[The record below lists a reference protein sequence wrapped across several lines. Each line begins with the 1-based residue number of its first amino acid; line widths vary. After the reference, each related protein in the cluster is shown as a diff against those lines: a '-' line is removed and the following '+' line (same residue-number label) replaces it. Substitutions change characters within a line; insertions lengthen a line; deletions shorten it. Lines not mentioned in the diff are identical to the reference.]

1 MRFSD
6 IITFFTDTVFRK
18 SAGDFRNPV
27 ARWAVRQYKLL
38 FYTVQGLSSHGTM
51 VRSAALTFYTLM
63 SLVPVVALVFAV
75 VKGFGLADGLEQN
88 LYEVLPQ
95 SPEVI
100 DYVVDFAQKAL
111 ARTQGGWVALVG
123 VLTLFW
129 AVIKVFGSIEDAF
142 NNIWEVKGTRSA
154 ARKYSDY
161 IAVVVIAPILWVVS
175 SSFGNYAA
183 EILGVAGSP
192 ALEVLS
198 RAASL
203 AVTWVM
209 FTFIYVV
216 LPGTKVRLTSALTA
230 GIVAGT
236 VFLLFQWGYVYLQ
249 RWMTSYNAIYGSFA
263 ALPLFLLWMQI
274 SWEILLLGGELS
286 FAYQNAARFDEERE
300 SLLVSYDCR
309 RKLMVG
315 VVVLVARAFRDG
327 RGAVS
332 FSEIRDRLDVPTR
345 IMNNILF
352 TLVQARMLNEIRTE
366 GTEYDLEYA
375 PARDISQLRVYD
387 VLEAVD
393 SHGFGRD
400 TIDMRTNRELRRGAE
415 AVERLKA
422 VTRASDRNVRIVDL
436 MDGADALIR
445 SGGNWV
451 AFFTRL
457 NIIAWFRFVFL
468 VFREVCIRAGIS
480 FPMQKQLDAYI
491 CINQVL
497 KAYLEQLKQ
506 IDFER
511 FQKESTKYKQVIVGM
526 EKAVTEEE
534 LNAVLKN
541 EYAALGLKLPYGG
554 DFDAFMKDK
563 TVTLTFE

>member
-1 MRFSD
+1 MRLSD

-18 SAGDFRNPV
+18 GAGEYRNPV

-75 VKGFGLADGLEQN
+75 VKGFGLAEGLEQN

-100 DYVVDFAQKAL
+100 DYVVGFAQKAL

-142 NNIWEVKGTRSA
+142 NNIWEVRSTRSA
-154 ARKYSDY
+154 ARKYGDY
-161 IAVVVIAPILWVVS
+161 IAVVVVAPILWVIS
-175 SSFGNYAA
+175 SSMGNYAA

-198 RAASL
+198 RAGSL
-203 AVTWVM
+203 VVAWVM

-216 LPGTKVRLTSALTA
+216 LPSTKVRFTAALTA
-230 GIVAGT
+230 GVVAGT
-236 VFLLFQWGYVYLQ
+236 AFVLFQWGYVYLQ

-286 FAYQNAARFDEERE
+286 FAYQNVARFDEERE

-315 VVVLVARAFRDG
+315 VMLLVSRAFRDG

-345 IMNNILF
+345 IMNNILY

-366 GTEYDLEYA
+366 GTDYDLEYA
-375 PARDISQLRVYD
+375 PARDISTLRVYD
-387 VLEAVD
+387 ILSAVD

-400 TIDMRTNRELRRGAE
+400 TIDMRSNRELRRCAE
-415 AVERLKA
+415 VVERLKD
-422 VTRASDRNVRIVDL
+422 VTRASAENVLLTEL
-436 MDGADALIR
+436 MDGAEQK
-445 SGGNWV
+445 
-451 AFFTRL
+451 
-457 NIIAWFRFVFL
+457 
-468 VFREVCIRAGIS
+468 RE
-480 FPMQKQLDAYI
+480 D
-491 CINQVL
+491 
-497 KAYLEQLKQ
+497 
-506 IDFER
+506 
-511 FQKESTKYKQVIVGM
+511 
-526 EKAVTEEE
+526 
-534 LNAVLKN
+534 
-541 EYAALGLKLPYGG
+541 
-554 DFDAFMKDK
+554 
-563 TVTLTFE
+563 

>member
-216 LPGTKVRLTSALTA
+216 LPSTKVRLTSALTA

-415 AVERLKA
+415 VVERLKA

-436 MDGADALIR
+436 MDGADETD
-445 SGGNWV
+445 N
-451 AFFTRL
+451 
-457 NIIAWFRFVFL
+457 
-468 VFREVCIRAGIS
+468 
-480 FPMQKQLDAYI
+480 
-491 CINQVL
+491 
-497 KAYLEQLKQ
+497 
-506 IDFER
+506 
-511 FQKESTKYKQVIVGM
+511 
-526 EKAVTEEE
+526 
-534 LNAVLKN
+534 
-541 EYAALGLKLPYGG
+541 
-554 DFDAFMKDK
+554 
-563 TVTLTFE
+563 

>member
-1 MRFSD
+1 MRLSD

-18 SAGDFRNPV
+18 GAGEYRNPV

-75 VKGFGLADGLEQN
+75 VKGFGLAEGLEQN

-100 DYVVDFAQKAL
+100 DYVVGFAQKAL

-142 NNIWEVKGTRSA
+142 NNIWEVRSTRSA
-154 ARKYSDY
+154 ARKYGDY
-161 IAVVVIAPILWVVS
+161 IAVVVVAPILWVIS
-175 SSFGNYAA
+175 SSMGNYAA

-192 ALEVLS
+192 ALEVS
-198 RAASL
+198 RAGSL
-203 AVTWVM
+203 VVAWVM

-216 LPGTKVRLTSALTA
+216 LPSTKVRFTAALTA
-230 GIVAGT
+230 GVVAGT
-236 VFLLFQWGYVYLQ
+236 AFVLFQWGYVYLQ

-286 FAYQNAARFDEERE
+286 FAYQNVARFDEERE

-315 VVVLVARAFRDG
+315 VMVLVSRAFRDG

-345 IMNNILF
+345 IMNNILY
-352 TLVQARMLNEIRTE
+352 TLVQARMLSEIRTE
-366 GTEYDLEYA
+366 GTDYDLEYA
-375 PARDISQLRVYD
+375 PARDISTLRVYD
-387 VLEAVD
+387 ILSAVD

-400 TIDMRTNRELRRGAE
+400 TIDMRSNRELRRCAE
-415 AVERLKA
+415 VVERLKD
-422 VTRASDRNVRIVDL
+422 VTRASAENVLLTEL
-436 MDGADALIR
+436 MDGA
-445 SGGNWV
+445 
-451 AFFTRL
+451 
-457 NIIAWFRFVFL
+457 
-468 VFREVCIRAGIS
+468 E
-480 FPMQKQLDAYI
+480 QKSED
-491 CINQVL
+491 
-497 KAYLEQLKQ
+497 
-506 IDFER
+506 
-511 FQKESTKYKQVIVGM
+511 
-526 EKAVTEEE
+526 
-534 LNAVLKN
+534 
-541 EYAALGLKLPYGG
+541 
-554 DFDAFMKDK
+554 
-563 TVTLTFE
+563 

>member
-1 MRFSD
+1 MRLSD

-18 SAGDFRNPV
+18 GAGEYRNPV

-75 VKGFGLADGLEQN
+75 VKGFGLAEGLEQN

-100 DYVVDFAQKAL
+100 DYVVGFAQKAL

-142 NNIWEVKGTRSA
+142 NNIWEVRSTRSA
-154 ARKYSDY
+154 ARKYGDY
-161 IAVVVIAPILWVVS
+161 IAVVVVAPILWVIS
-175 SSFGNYAA
+175 SSMGNYAA

-198 RAASL
+198 RAGSL
-203 AVTWVM
+203 VVAWVM

-216 LPGTKVRLTSALTA
+216 LPSTKVRFTAALTA
-230 GIVAGT
+230 GVVAGT
-236 VFLLFQWGYVYLQ
+236 AFVLFQWGYVYLQ

-286 FAYQNAARFDEERE
+286 FAYQNVARFDEERE

-315 VVVLVARAFRDG
+315 VMLLVSRAFRDG

-345 IMNNILF
+345 IMNNILY

-375 PARDISQLRVYD
+375 PARDISTLRVYD
-387 VLEAVD
+387 ILSAVD

-400 TIDMRTNRELRRGAE
+400 TIDMRSNRELRRCAE
-415 AVERLKA
+415 VVERLKD
-422 VTRASDRNVRIVDL
+422 VTRASTENVLLTEL
-436 MDGADALIR
+436 MDGA
-445 SGGNWV
+445 
-451 AFFTRL
+451 
-457 NIIAWFRFVFL
+457 
-468 VFREVCIRAGIS
+468 E
-480 FPMQKQLDAYI
+480 QKSED
-491 CINQVL
+491 
-497 KAYLEQLKQ
+497 
-506 IDFER
+506 
-511 FQKESTKYKQVIVGM
+511 
-526 EKAVTEEE
+526 
-534 LNAVLKN
+534 
-541 EYAALGLKLPYGG
+541 
-554 DFDAFMKDK
+554 
-563 TVTLTFE
+563 

>member
-1 MRFSD
+1 MRLSD

-18 SAGDFRNPV
+18 GAGEYRNPV
-27 ARWAVRQYKLL
+27 ARWAVRQYKLM

-75 VKGFGLADGLEQN
+75 VKGFGLAEGLEQN

-100 DYVVDFAQKAL
+100 DYVVGFAQKAL

-142 NNIWEVKGTRSA
+142 NNIWEVRSTRSA
-154 ARKYSDY
+154 ARKYGDY
-161 IAVVVIAPILWVVS
+161 IAVVVVAPILWVIS
-175 SSFGNYAA
+175 SSMGNYAA

-198 RAASL
+198 RAGSL
-203 AVTWVM
+203 VVAWVM

-216 LPGTKVRLTSALTA
+216 LPSTKVRLTAALTA
-230 GIVAGT
+230 GVVAGT
-236 VFLLFQWGYVYLQ
+236 AFVLFQWGYVYLQ

-286 FAYQNAARFDEERE
+286 FAYQNVARFDEERE

-315 VVVLVARAFRDG
+315 VMVLVSRAFRDG

-345 IMNNILF
+345 IMNNILY

-366 GTEYDLEYA
+366 GTDYDLEYA
-375 PARDISQLRVYD
+375 PARDISTLRVYD
-387 VLEAVD
+387 ILSAVD

-400 TIDMRTNRELRRGAE
+400 TIDMRSNRELRRCAE
-415 AVERLKA
+415 VVERLKD
-422 VTRASDRNVRIVDL
+422 VTRASTENVLLTEL
-436 MDGADALIR
+436 MDGAEQR
-445 SGGNWV
+445 S
-451 AFFTRL
+451 
-457 NIIAWFRFVFL
+457 
-468 VFREVCIRAGIS
+468 E
-480 FPMQKQLDAYI
+480 D
-491 CINQVL
+491 
-497 KAYLEQLKQ
+497 
-506 IDFER
+506 
-511 FQKESTKYKQVIVGM
+511 
-526 EKAVTEEE
+526 
-534 LNAVLKN
+534 
-541 EYAALGLKLPYGG
+541 
-554 DFDAFMKDK
+554 
-563 TVTLTFE
+563 

>member
-1 MRFSD
+1 MRLSD

-18 SAGDFRNPV
+18 GAGEYRNPV

-75 VKGFGLADGLEQN
+75 VKGFGLAEGLEQN

-100 DYVVDFAQKAL
+100 DYVVGFAQKAL

-142 NNIWEVKGTRSA
+142 NNIWEVRSTRSA
-154 ARKYSDY
+154 ARKYGDY
-161 IAVVVIAPILWVVS
+161 IAVVVVAPILWVIS
-175 SSFGNYAA
+175 SSMGNYAA

-198 RAASL
+198 RAGSL
-203 AVTWVM
+203 VVAWVM

-216 LPGTKVRLTSALTA
+216 LPSTKVRFTAALTA
-230 GIVAGT
+230 GVVAGT
-236 VFLLFQWGYVYLQ
+236 AFVLFQWGYVYLQ

-286 FAYQNAARFDEERE
+286 FAYQNVARFDEERE

-315 VVVLVARAFRDG
+315 VMVLVSRAFRDG

-345 IMNNILF
+345 IMNNILY
-352 TLVQARMLNEIRTE
+352 TLVQARMLSEIRTE
-366 GTEYDLEYA
+366 GTDYDLEYA
-375 PARDISQLRVYD
+375 PARDISTLRVYD
-387 VLEAVD
+387 ILSAVD

-400 TIDMRTNRELRRGAE
+400 TIDMRSNRELRRCAE
-415 AVERLKA
+415 VVERLKD
-422 VTRASDRNVRIVDL
+422 VTRASTENVLLTEL
-436 MDGADALIR
+436 MDGAEQK
-445 SGGNWV
+445 
-451 AFFTRL
+451 
-457 NIIAWFRFVFL
+457 
-468 VFREVCIRAGIS
+468 RE
-480 FPMQKQLDAYI
+480 D
-491 CINQVL
+491 
-497 KAYLEQLKQ
+497 
-506 IDFER
+506 
-511 FQKESTKYKQVIVGM
+511 
-526 EKAVTEEE
+526 
-534 LNAVLKN
+534 
-541 EYAALGLKLPYGG
+541 
-554 DFDAFMKDK
+554 
-563 TVTLTFE
+563 

>member
-1 MRFSD
+1 MRLSD

-18 SAGDFRNPV
+18 GAGEYRNPV

-63 SLVPVVALVFAV
+63 ALVPGVALGFAV
-75 VKGFGLADGLEQN
+75 VKGFGLAEGLEQN

-100 DYVVDFAQKAL
+100 DYVVGFAQKAL

-142 NNIWEVKGTRSA
+142 NNIWEVRSTRSA
-154 ARKYSDY
+154 ARKYGDY
-161 IAVVVIAPILWVVS
+161 IAVVVVAPILWVIS
-175 SSFGNYAA
+175 SSMGNYAA

-198 RAASL
+198 RAGSL
-203 AVTWVM
+203 VVAWVM

-216 LPGTKVRLTSALTA
+216 LPSTKVRFTAALTA
-230 GIVAGT
+230 GVVAGT
-236 VFLLFQWGYVYLQ
+236 AFVLFQWGYVYLQ

-286 FAYQNAARFDEERE
+286 FAYQNVARFDEERE

-315 VVVLVARAFRDG
+315 VMLLVSRAFRDG

-345 IMNNILF
+345 IMNNILY
-352 TLVQARMLNEIRTE
+352 TLVQARMLSEIRTE
-366 GTEYDLEYA
+366 GTDYDLEYA
-375 PARDISQLRVYD
+375 PARDISTLRVYD
-387 VLEAVD
+387 ILSAVD

-400 TIDMRTNRELRRGAE
+400 TIDMRSNRELRRSAE
-415 AVERLKA
+415 VVERLKD
-422 VTRASDRNVRIVDL
+422 VTRASTENVLLTEL
-436 MDGADALIR
+436 MDGA
-445 SGGNWV
+445 
-451 AFFTRL
+451 
-457 NIIAWFRFVFL
+457 
-468 VFREVCIRAGIS
+468 E
-480 FPMQKQLDAYI
+480 QKSED
-491 CINQVL
+491 
-497 KAYLEQLKQ
+497 
-506 IDFER
+506 
-511 FQKESTKYKQVIVGM
+511 
-526 EKAVTEEE
+526 
-534 LNAVLKN
+534 
-541 EYAALGLKLPYGG
+541 
-554 DFDAFMKDK
+554 
-563 TVTLTFE
+563 

>member
-1 MRFSD
+1 MRLSD

-18 SAGDFRNPV
+18 GAGEYRNPV

-75 VKGFGLADGLEQN
+75 VKGFGLAEGLEQN

-100 DYVVDFAQKAL
+100 DYVVGFAQKAL

-142 NNIWEVKGTRSA
+142 NNIWEVRSTRSA
-154 ARKYSDY
+154 ARKYGDY
-161 IAVVVIAPILWVVS
+161 IAVVVVAPILWVIS
-175 SSFGNYAA
+175 SSMGNYAA

-198 RAASL
+198 RAGSL
-203 AVTWVM
+203 VVAWVM

-216 LPGTKVRLTSALTA
+216 LPSTKVRFTAALTA
-230 GIVAGT
+230 GVVAGT
-236 VFLLFQWGYVYLQ
+236 AFVLFQWGYVYLQ

-274 SWEILLLGGELS
+274 SWKILLLGGELS
-286 FAYQNAARFDEERE
+286 FAYQNVARFDEERE

-315 VVVLVARAFRDG
+315 VMVLVSRAFRDG

-345 IMNNILF
+345 IMNNILY

-366 GTEYDLEYA
+366 GTDYDLEYA
-375 PARDISQLRVYD
+375 PARDISTLRVYD
-387 VLEAVD
+387 ILSAVD

-400 TIDMRTNRELRRGAE
+400 TIDMRSNRELRRCAE
-415 AVERLKA
+415 VVERLKD
-422 VTRASDRNVRIVDL
+422 VTRASTENVLLIDI
-436 MDGADALIR
+436 MDGA
-445 SGGNWV
+445 
-451 AFFTRL
+451 
-457 NIIAWFRFVFL
+457 
-468 VFREVCIRAGIS
+468 E
-480 FPMQKQLDAYI
+480 QKSED
-491 CINQVL
+491 
-497 KAYLEQLKQ
+497 
-506 IDFER
+506 
-511 FQKESTKYKQVIVGM
+511 
-526 EKAVTEEE
+526 
-534 LNAVLKN
+534 
-541 EYAALGLKLPYGG
+541 
-554 DFDAFMKDK
+554 
-563 TVTLTFE
+563 

>member
-1 MRFSD
+1 MRLSD

-18 SAGDFRNPV
+18 GAGEYRNPV

-75 VKGFGLADGLEQN
+75 VKGFGLAEGLEQN

-100 DYVVDFAQKAL
+100 DYVVGFAQKAL

-142 NNIWEVKGTRSA
+142 NNIWEVRSTRSA
-154 ARKYSDY
+154 ARKYGDY
-161 IAVVVIAPILWVVS
+161 IAVVVVAPILWVIS
-175 SSFGNYAA
+175 SSMGNYAA
-183 EILGVAGSP
+183 EILGVAGSLVV
-192 ALEVLS
+192 A
-198 RAASL
+198 
-203 AVTWVM
+203 WVM

-216 LPGTKVRLTSALTA
+216 LPSTKVRFTAALTA
-230 GIVAGT
+230 GVVAGT
-236 VFLLFQWGYVYLQ
+236 AFVLFQWGYVYLQ

-286 FAYQNAARFDEERE
+286 FAYQNVARFDEERE

-315 VVVLVARAFRDG
+315 VMVLVSRAFRDG

-345 IMNNILF
+345 IMNNILY
-352 TLVQARMLNEIRTE
+352 TLVQARMLSEIRTE
-366 GTEYDLEYA
+366 GTDYDLEYA
-375 PARDISQLRVYD
+375 PARDISTLRVYD
-387 VLEAVD
+387 ILSAVD

-400 TIDMRTNRELRRGAE
+400 TIDMRSNRELRRCAE
-415 AVERLKA
+415 VVERLKD
-422 VTRASDRNVRIVDL
+422 VTRASTENVLLTEL
-436 MDGADALIR
+436 MDGA
-445 SGGNWV
+445 
-451 AFFTRL
+451 
-457 NIIAWFRFVFL
+457 
-468 VFREVCIRAGIS
+468 E
-480 FPMQKQLDAYI
+480 QKSED
-491 CINQVL
+491 
-497 KAYLEQLKQ
+497 
-506 IDFER
+506 
-511 FQKESTKYKQVIVGM
+511 
-526 EKAVTEEE
+526 
-534 LNAVLKN
+534 
-541 EYAALGLKLPYGG
+541 
-554 DFDAFMKDK
+554 
-563 TVTLTFE
+563 

>member
-1 MRFSD
+1 MRLSD

-18 SAGDFRNPV
+18 GAGEYRNPV

-75 VKGFGLADGLEQN
+75 VKGFGLAEGLEQN

-100 DYVVDFAQKAL
+100 DYVVGFAQKAL

-142 NNIWEVKGTRSA
+142 NNIWEVRSTRSA
-154 ARKYSDY
+154 ARKYGDY
-161 IAVVVIAPILWVVS
+161 IAVVVVAPILWVIS
-175 SSFGNYAA
+175 SSMGNYAA

-198 RAASL
+198 RAGSL
-203 AVTWVM
+203 VVAWVM

-216 LPGTKVRLTSALTA
+216 LPSTKVRFTAALTA
-230 GIVAGT
+230 GVVAGT
-236 VFLLFQWGYVYLQ
+236 AFVLFQWGYVYLQ
-249 RWMTSYNAIYGSFA
+249 WWMTSYNAIYGSFA

-286 FAYQNAARFDEERE
+286 FAYQNVARFDEERE

-315 VVVLVARAFRDG
+315 VMLLVSRAFRDG

-345 IMNNILF
+345 IMNNILY

-366 GTEYDLEYA
+366 GTDYDLEYA
-375 PARDISQLRVYD
+375 PARDISTLRVYD
-387 VLEAVD
+387 ILSAVD

-400 TIDMRTNRELRRGAE
+400 TIDMRSNRELRRCAE
-415 AVERLKA
+415 VVERLKDVA
-422 VTRASDRNVRIVDL
+422 RASAENVLLIDI
-436 MDGADALIR
+436 MDGA
-445 SGGNWV
+445 
-451 AFFTRL
+451 
-457 NIIAWFRFVFL
+457 
-468 VFREVCIRAGIS
+468 E
-480 FPMQKQLDAYI
+480 QKSED
-491 CINQVL
+491 
-497 KAYLEQLKQ
+497 
-506 IDFER
+506 
-511 FQKESTKYKQVIVGM
+511 
-526 EKAVTEEE
+526 
-534 LNAVLKN
+534 
-541 EYAALGLKLPYGG
+541 
-554 DFDAFMKDK
+554 
-563 TVTLTFE
+563 

>member
-1 MRFSD
+1 MRLSD

-18 SAGDFRNPV
+18 GAGEYRNPV

-75 VKGFGLADGLEQN
+75 VKGFGLAEGLEQN

-100 DYVVDFAQKAL
+100 DYVVGFAQKAL

-142 NNIWEVKGTRSA
+142 NNIWEVRSTRSA
-154 ARKYSDY
+154 ARKYGDY
-161 IAVVVIAPILWVVS
+161 IAVVVVAPILWVIS
-175 SSFGNYAA
+175 SSMGNYAA

-198 RAASL
+198 RAGSL
-203 AVTWVM
+203 VVAWVM

-216 LPGTKVRLTSALTA
+216 LPSTKVRFTAALTA
-230 GIVAGT
+230 GVVAGT
-236 VFLLFQWGYVYLQ
+236 AFVLFQWGYVYLQ

-286 FAYQNAARFDEERE
+286 FAYQNVARFDEERE

-315 VVVLVARAFRDG
+315 VMVLVSRAFRDG

-345 IMNNILF
+345 IMNNILY

-366 GTEYDLEYA
+366 GTDYDLEYA
-375 PARDISQLRVYD
+375 PARDISTLRVYD
-387 VLEAVD
+387 ILSAVD

-400 TIDMRTNRELRRGAE
+400 TIDMRSNRELRRCAE
-415 AVERLKA
+415 VVERLKD
-422 VTRASDRNVRIVDL
+422 VTRASAENVLLTEL
-436 MDGADALIR
+436 MDGA
-445 SGGNWV
+445 
-451 AFFTRL
+451 
-457 NIIAWFRFVFL
+457 
-468 VFREVCIRAGIS
+468 E
-480 FPMQKQLDAYI
+480 QKSED
-491 CINQVL
+491 
-497 KAYLEQLKQ
+497 
-506 IDFER
+506 
-511 FQKESTKYKQVIVGM
+511 
-526 EKAVTEEE
+526 
-534 LNAVLKN
+534 
-541 EYAALGLKLPYGG
+541 
-554 DFDAFMKDK
+554 
-563 TVTLTFE
+563 

>member
-1 MRFSD
+1 MRLSD

-18 SAGDFRNPV
+18 GAGEYRNPV
-27 ARWAVRQYKLL
+27 ARCAVRQYKLL

-75 VKGFGLADGLEQN
+75 VKGFGLAEGLEQN

-100 DYVVDFAQKAL
+100 DYVVGFAQKAL

-142 NNIWEVKGTRSA
+142 NNIWEVRSTRSA
-154 ARKYSDY
+154 ARKYGDY
-161 IAVVVIAPILWVVS
+161 IAVVVVAPILWVIS
-175 SSFGNYAA
+175 SSMGNYAA

-198 RAASL
+198 RAGSL
-203 AVTWVM
+203 VVAWVM

-216 LPGTKVRLTSALTA
+216 LPSTKVRFTAALTA
-230 GIVAGT
+230 GVVAGT
-236 VFLLFQWGYVYLQ
+236 AFVLFQWGYVYLQ

-286 FAYQNAARFDEERE
+286 FAYQNVARFDEERE

-315 VVVLVARAFRDG
+315 VMVLVSRAFRDG

-345 IMNNILF
+345 IMNNILY

-366 GTEYDLEYA
+366 GTDYDLEYA
-375 PARDISQLRVYD
+375 PARDISTLRVYD
-387 VLEAVD
+387 ILSAVD

-400 TIDMRTNRELRRGAE
+400 TIDMRSNRELRRCAE
-415 AVERLKA
+415 VVERLKD
-422 VTRASDRNVRIVDL
+422 VTRASTENVLLTEL
-436 MDGADALIR
+436 MDGA
-445 SGGNWV
+445 
-451 AFFTRL
+451 
-457 NIIAWFRFVFL
+457 
-468 VFREVCIRAGIS
+468 E
-480 FPMQKQLDAYI
+480 QKSED
-491 CINQVL
+491 
-497 KAYLEQLKQ
+497 
-506 IDFER
+506 
-511 FQKESTKYKQVIVGM
+511 
-526 EKAVTEEE
+526 
-534 LNAVLKN
+534 
-541 EYAALGLKLPYGG
+541 
-554 DFDAFMKDK
+554 
-563 TVTLTFE
+563 

>member
-1 MRFSD
+1 MPMRLSE
-6 IITFFTDTVFRK
+6 IITFFTDTIFRK
-18 SAGDFRNPV
+18 RADDYRNPV

-63 SLVPVVALVFAV
+63 SLVPMVALVFAV
-75 VKGFGLADGLEQN
+75 VKGFGLAEGLEQN
-88 LYEVLPQ
+88 LYEALPQ

-142 NNIWEVKGTRSA
+142 NNIWEVKSTRSA

-161 IAVVVIAPILWVVS
+161 IAVVVVVPILWVILS
-175 SSFGNYAA
+175 SMGSYATD
-183 EILGVAGSP
+183 IFGVAGSP
-192 ALEVLS
+192 LLEALTRVG
-198 RAASL
+198 SL
-203 AVTWVM
+203 VVTW
-209 FTFIYVV
+209 FIFSFIYVV
-216 LPGTKVRLTSALTA
+216 LPATKVRFSSALTA

-236 VFLLFQWGYVYLQ
+236 AFMLFQWGYVYLQ

-263 ALPLFLLWMQI
+263 ALPLFLLWMQM

-286 FAYQNAARFDEERE
+286 FAYQNVARFDEERE

-309 RKLMVG
+309 RKLMLG

-327 RGAVS
+327 RGTVS
-332 FSEIRDRLDVPTR
+332 FAEIRDRLDVPTR

-352 TLVQARMLNEIRTE
+352 TLVRSRMLNEIRTE
-366 GTEYDLEYA
+366 GTEYGLEYA

-400 TIDMRTNRELRRGAE
+400 TIDMRLNRELRRSAE
-415 AVERLKA
+415 AVETLKG

-436 MDGADALIR
+436 MN
-445 SGGNWV
+445 GNDE
-451 AFFTRL
+451 TD
-457 NIIAWFRFVFL
+457 
-468 VFREVCIRAGIS
+468 
-480 FPMQKQLDAYI
+480 M
-491 CINQVL
+491 
-497 KAYLEQLKQ
+497 
-506 IDFER
+506 
-511 FQKESTKYKQVIVGM
+511 
-526 EKAVTEEE
+526 
-534 LNAVLKN
+534 
-541 EYAALGLKLPYGG
+541 
-554 DFDAFMKDK
+554 
-563 TVTLTFE
+563 

>member
-1 MRFSD
+1 MRLSD

-18 SAGDFRNPV
+18 GAGEYRNPV

-75 VKGFGLADGLEQN
+75 VKGFGLAEGLEQN

-100 DYVVDFAQKAL
+100 DYVVGFAQKAL

-142 NNIWEVKGTRSA
+142 NNIWEVRSTRSA
-154 ARKYSDY
+154 ARKYGDY
-161 IAVVVIAPILWVVS
+161 IAVVVVAPILWVIS
-175 SSFGNYAA
+175 SSMGNYAA

-198 RAASL
+198 RAGSL
-203 AVTWVM
+203 VVAWVM

-216 LPGTKVRLTSALTA
+216 LPSTKVRFTAALTA
-230 GIVAGT
+230 GVVAGT
-236 VFLLFQWGYVYLQ
+236 AFVLFQWGYVYLQ

-286 FAYQNAARFDEERE
+286 FAYQNVARFDEERE

-315 VVVLVARAFRDG
+315 VMVLVSRAFRDG

-345 IMNNILF
+345 IMNNILYS
-352 TLVQARMLNEIRTE
+352 LVQARMLNEIRTE
-366 GTEYDLEYA
+366 GTDYDLEYA
-375 PARDISQLRVYD
+375 PARDISTLRVYD
-387 VLEAVD
+387 ILSAVD

-400 TIDMRTNRELRRGAE
+400 TIDMRSNRELRRCAE
-415 AVERLKA
+415 VVERLKD
-422 VTRASDRNVRIVDL
+422 VTRASAENVLLIDI
-436 MDGADALIR
+436 MDGA
-445 SGGNWV
+445 
-451 AFFTRL
+451 
-457 NIIAWFRFVFL
+457 
-468 VFREVCIRAGIS
+468 E
-480 FPMQKQLDAYI
+480 QKSED
-491 CINQVL
+491 
-497 KAYLEQLKQ
+497 
-506 IDFER
+506 
-511 FQKESTKYKQVIVGM
+511 
-526 EKAVTEEE
+526 
-534 LNAVLKN
+534 
-541 EYAALGLKLPYGG
+541 
-554 DFDAFMKDK
+554 
-563 TVTLTFE
+563 

>member
-1 MRFSD
+1 MRLSD

-18 SAGDFRNPV
+18 GAGEYRNPV

-75 VKGFGLADGLEQN
+75 VKGFGLAEGLEQN

-100 DYVVDFAQKAL
+100 DYVVGFAQKAL

-142 NNIWEVKGTRSA
+142 NNIWEVRSTRSA
-154 ARKYSDY
+154 ARKYGDY
-161 IAVVVIAPILWVVS
+161 IAVVVVAPILWVIS
-175 SSFGNYAA
+175 SSMGNYAA

-198 RAASL
+198 RAGSL
-203 AVTWVM
+203 VVAWVM

-216 LPGTKVRLTSALTA
+216 LPSTKVRFTAALTA
-230 GIVAGT
+230 GVVAGT
-236 VFLLFQWGYVYLQ
+236 AFVLFQWGYVYLQ

-286 FAYQNAARFDEERE
+286 FAYQNVARFDEERE

-315 VVVLVARAFRDG
+315 VMVLVSRAFRDG

-345 IMNNILF
+345 IMNNILYS
-352 TLVQARMLNEIRTE
+352 LVQARMLNEIRTE
-366 GTEYDLEYA
+366 GTDYDLEYA
-375 PARDISQLRVYD
+375 PARDISTLRVYD
-387 VLEAVD
+387 ILSAVD

-400 TIDMRTNRELRRGAE
+400 TIDMRSNRELRRCAE
-415 AVERLKA
+415 VVERLKD
-422 VTRASDRNVRIVDL
+422 VTRASTENVLLTEL
-436 MDGADALIR
+436 MDGA
-445 SGGNWV
+445 
-451 AFFTRL
+451 
-457 NIIAWFRFVFL
+457 
-468 VFREVCIRAGIS
+468 E
-480 FPMQKQLDAYI
+480 QKSED
-491 CINQVL
+491 
-497 KAYLEQLKQ
+497 
-506 IDFER
+506 
-511 FQKESTKYKQVIVGM
+511 
-526 EKAVTEEE
+526 
-534 LNAVLKN
+534 
-541 EYAALGLKLPYGG
+541 
-554 DFDAFMKDK
+554 
-563 TVTLTFE
+563 

>member
-1 MRFSD
+1 MRLSD

-18 SAGDFRNPV
+18 GAGEYRNPV

-75 VKGFGLADGLEQN
+75 VKGFGLAEGLEQN

-100 DYVVDFAQKAL
+100 DYVVGFAQKAL

-142 NNIWEVKGTRSA
+142 NNIWEVRSTRSA
-154 ARKYSDY
+154 ARKYGDY
-161 IAVVVIAPILWVVS
+161 IAVVVVVPILWVIS
-175 SSFGNYAA
+175 SSMGNYAA

-198 RAASL
+198 RAGSL
-203 AVTWVM
+203 VVAWVM

-216 LPGTKVRLTSALTA
+216 LPSTKVRFTAALTA
-230 GIVAGT
+230 GVVAGT
-236 VFLLFQWGYVYLQ
+236 AFVLFQWGYVYLQ

-286 FAYQNAARFDEERE
+286 FAYQNVARFDEERE

-315 VVVLVARAFRDG
+315 VMLLVSRAFRDG

-345 IMNNILF
+345 IMNNILY

-366 GTEYDLEYA
+366 GTDYDLEYA
-375 PARDISQLRVYD
+375 PARDISTLRVYD
-387 VLEAVD
+387 ILSAVD

-400 TIDMRTNRELRRGAE
+400 TIDMRSNRELRRCAE
-415 AVERLKA
+415 VVERLKD
-422 VTRASDRNVRIVDL
+422 VTRASAENVLLIDI
-436 MDGADALIR
+436 MDGA
-445 SGGNWV
+445 
-451 AFFTRL
+451 
-457 NIIAWFRFVFL
+457 
-468 VFREVCIRAGIS
+468 
-480 FPMQKQLDAYI
+480 
-491 CINQVL
+491 
-497 KAYLEQLKQ
+497 EQTSE
-506 IDFER
+506 D
-511 FQKESTKYKQVIVGM
+511 
-526 EKAVTEEE
+526 
-534 LNAVLKN
+534 
-541 EYAALGLKLPYGG
+541 
-554 DFDAFMKDK
+554 
-563 TVTLTFE
+563 

>member
-1 MRFSD
+1 MRLSD

-18 SAGDFRNPV
+18 GAGEYRNPV

-75 VKGFGLADGLEQN
+75 VKGFGLAEGLEQN

-100 DYVVDFAQKAL
+100 DYVVGFAQKAL

-142 NNIWEVKGTRSA
+142 NNIWEVRSTRSA
-154 ARKYSDY
+154 ARKYGDY
-161 IAVVVIAPILWVVS
+161 IAVVVVAPILWVIS
-175 SSFGNYAA
+175 SSMGNYAA

-198 RAASL
+198 RAGSL
-203 AVTWVM
+203 VVAWVM

-216 LPGTKVRLTSALTA
+216 LPSTKVRFTAALTA
-230 GIVAGT
+230 GVVAGT
-236 VFLLFQWGYVYLQ
+236 AFVLFQWGYVYLQ

-286 FAYQNAARFDEERE
+286 FAYQNVARFDEERE

-315 VVVLVARAFRDG
+315 VMLLVSRAFRDG

-345 IMNNILF
+345 IMNNILY

-366 GTEYDLEYA
+366 GTDYDLEYA
-375 PARDISQLRVYD
+375 PARDISTLRVYD
-387 VLEAVD
+387 ILSAVD

-400 TIDMRTNRELRRGAE
+400 TIDMRSNRELRRCAE
-415 AVERLKA
+415 VVERLKD
-422 VTRASDRNVRIVDL
+422 VTRASTENVLLTEL
-436 MDGADALIR
+436 MDGAEQR
-445 SGGNWV
+445 S
-451 AFFTRL
+451 
-457 NIIAWFRFVFL
+457 
-468 VFREVCIRAGIS
+468 E
-480 FPMQKQLDAYI
+480 D
-491 CINQVL
+491 
-497 KAYLEQLKQ
+497 
-506 IDFER
+506 
-511 FQKESTKYKQVIVGM
+511 
-526 EKAVTEEE
+526 
-534 LNAVLKN
+534 
-541 EYAALGLKLPYGG
+541 
-554 DFDAFMKDK
+554 
-563 TVTLTFE
+563 

>member
-1 MRFSD
+1 MRLSD

-18 SAGDFRNPV
+18 GAGEYRNPV

-38 FYTVQGLSSHGTM
+38 FYTVQGLSHGTM

-75 VKGFGLADGLEQN
+75 VKGFGLAEGLEQN

-100 DYVVDFAQKAL
+100 DYVVGFAQKAL

-142 NNIWEVKGTRSA
+142 NNIWEVRSTRSA
-154 ARKYSDY
+154 ARKYGDY
-161 IAVVVIAPILWVVS
+161 IAVVVVAPILWVIS
-175 SSFGNYAA
+175 SSMGNYAA

-198 RAASL
+198 RAGSL
-203 AVTWVM
+203 VVAWVM

-216 LPGTKVRLTSALTA
+216 LPSTKVRFTAALTA
-230 GIVAGT
+230 GVVAGT
-236 VFLLFQWGYVYLQ
+236 AFVLFQWGYVYLQ

-286 FAYQNAARFDEERE
+286 FAYQNVARFDEERE

-315 VVVLVARAFRDG
+315 VMLLVSRAFRDG

-345 IMNNILF
+345 IMNNILY

-366 GTEYDLEYA
+366 GTDYDLEYA
-375 PARDISQLRVYD
+375 PARDISTLRVYD
-387 VLEAVD
+387 ILSAVD

-400 TIDMRTNRELRRGAE
+400 TIDMRSNRELRRCAE
-415 AVERLKA
+415 VVERLKD
-422 VTRASDRNVRIVDL
+422 VTRASTENVLLTEL
-436 MDGADALIR
+436 MDGA
-445 SGGNWV
+445 
-451 AFFTRL
+451 
-457 NIIAWFRFVFL
+457 
-468 VFREVCIRAGIS
+468 E
-480 FPMQKQLDAYI
+480 QKSED
-491 CINQVL
+491 
-497 KAYLEQLKQ
+497 
-506 IDFER
+506 
-511 FQKESTKYKQVIVGM
+511 
-526 EKAVTEEE
+526 
-534 LNAVLKN
+534 
-541 EYAALGLKLPYGG
+541 
-554 DFDAFMKDK
+554 
-563 TVTLTFE
+563 